1 MLSYKTGQGLSKN
14 KIILQENQQN
24 IFIEFLRY
32 LQLGSIPSRKIFI
45 PAIVKNGVV
54 GTILYTQVLHI

>member
-1 MLSYKTGQGLSKN
+1 MLSHEAEQGLSKN
-14 KIILQENQQN
+14 KIILQEKQEN

-45 PAIVKNGVV
+45 PAIGKNGVV